1 MDCEIKYIGTTEST
15 SIPYISVQLTCTTAT
30 TSYHQKMF
38 LNNKYF
44 QKNVPLRHL
53 ISPPRKKKTLI
64 ILTYCSC
71 LTIKVMLISEQP
83 RSTS

>member
-1 MDCEIKYIGTTEST
+1 MDCEIKYIETTEST

-53 ISPPRKKKTLI
+53 ISPPRQIKSPDNSNILLMFNNKTY
-64 ILTYCSC
+64 TDFR
-71 LTIKVMLISEQP
+71 TA
-83 RSTS
+83 

>member
-53 ISPPRKKKTLI
+53 ISPPRKKKNPDNSN
-64 ILTYCSC
+64 ILLMFNNKSYTDFR
-71 LTIKVMLISEQP
+71 TA
-83 RSTS
+83 